1 MRKAS
6 GLLNRIEL
14 AMCLTEC
21 FRNFIEEARPTKTVS
36 EPEARWRVGQGG
48 LGIRDLVLVSLRQV
62 SQGSYQAE
70 VALE

>member
-1 MRKAS
+1 
-6 GLLNRIEL
+6 
-14 AMCLTEC
+14 MCLYLLTSTLQ
-21 FRNFIEEARPTKTVS
+21 EARSTRTVS

-48 LGIRDLVLVSLRQV
+48 LTIRDLVLVGLRQV